1 MRAEDQSAAEQSQE
15 QTGREEAVRI
25 LHRLARVEGQV
36 RGLRRMV
43 EEGKECEQI
52 LAQLAAVRSALDGVG
67 THLISHH
74 MRECLKGEIGVEL
87 DPTALERAFEVFYK
101 YVQCLR

>member
-1 MRAEDQSAAEQSQE
+1 MASDQESSERVIGQEAA
-15 QTGREEAVRI
+15 RI
-25 LHRLARVEGQV
+25 LNRLARVEGQV

-43 EEGKECEQI
+43 EEGKECEQV

-74 MRECLKGEIGVEL
+74 MKECLEDEMGVDV
-87 DPTALERAFEVFYK
+87 DPVALERAFEVFYK
-101 YVQCLR
+101 YVQCMR

>member
-1 MRAEDQSAAEQSQE
+1 MSTEELSEGR
-15 QTGREEAVRI
+15 TGPLEATRI
-25 LHRLARVEGQV
+25 LNRLARVEGQV

-67 THLISHH
+67 AHLISHH
-74 MRECLKGEIGVEL
+74 MRECFKGEVGVEV
-87 DPTALERAFEVFYK
+87 DPAALERAFQIFYK

>member
-1 MRAEDQSAAEQSQE
+1 MSTEESSGDAVNAAE
-15 QTGREEAVRI
+15 AARI
-25 LHRLARVEGQV
+25 LNRLARVEGQV

-67 THLISHH
+67 AHLISHH
-74 MRECLKGEIGVEL
+74 VRECLLGEAGIEL
-87 DPTALERAFEVFYK
+87 DPDALERAFAIFYR